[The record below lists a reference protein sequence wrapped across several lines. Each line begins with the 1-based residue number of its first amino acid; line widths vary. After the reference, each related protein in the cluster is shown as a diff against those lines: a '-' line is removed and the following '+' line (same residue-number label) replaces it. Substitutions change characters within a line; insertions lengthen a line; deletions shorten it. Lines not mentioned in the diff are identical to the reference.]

1 VGVVKLHQLSS
12 DDWRLWRI
20 VRLQA
25 LEEAPHAFGTTL
37 SDWQGEGDRESR
49 WRNRLDD
56 VPFNVVALVGG
67 HPIGQASGTDL
78 DDRLSVELISMWVA
92 PISRGTGIGD
102 ALIDAVVGWAEGIGA
117 QSVSLAVKDANSHAI
132 ALYERAGFVDR
143 GVSAATPDERTM
155 TRLLATS

>member
-1 VGVVKLHQLSS
+1 MGVVKLQQLSP

-20 VRLQA
+20 VRLQV
-25 LEEAPHAFGTTL
+25 LEEAPYAFGTSL
-37 SDWQGEGDRESR
+37 SDWQSEGDREGR

-56 VPFNVVALVGG
+56 VPFNVVAAVDGHAVG
-67 HPIGQASGTDL
+67 QVSGTDL

-92 PISRGTGIGD
+92 PIFRGTDIGE

-117 QSVSLAVKDANSHAI
+117 QAVSLAVKDANSHAI
-132 ALYERAGFVDR
+132 ALYERARFVDR
-143 GVSAATPDERTM
+143 GVSADTPDERTM